1 MRFGDAFLRVFN
13 PMARL
18 LGVLWIIGGIFF
30 LVCAFI
36 LLENGV
42 INTVVGVLVIAIG
55 VAFLLAKRVTHD
67 YLDNIQ
73 GNRK

>member
-67 YLDNIQ
+67 YLDSIQ